1 MIAEA
6 DALAPTNP
14 FDVLSL
20 NTSHLASITRPAE
33 IADILTANVD
43 APGL

>member
-14 FDVLSL
+14 FDVHSL
-20 NTSHLASITRPAE
+20 TTSHFAPITEPAE
-33 IADILTANVD
+33 IADILTATY
-43 APGL
+43 AAEP

>member
-14 FDVLSL
+14 FDVLS
-20 NTSHLASITRPAE
+20 NNTRPAE

-43 APGL
+43 APGP